1 MVSERR
7 LSETELVQAGLRA
20 AVAVLPFENLSGDE
34 RWDRLA
40 AGICEDIITDL
51 ARHADLSVIAR
62 TSTLAYKGR
71 HLDVRRIGRE
81 LGVRYLLEGSIQAGG
96 SRIRVTTQL
105 IDAKTG
111 MHLWAE
117 R

>member
-1 MVSERR
+1 M
-7 LSETELVQAGLRA
+7 
-20 AVAVLPFENLSGDE
+20 LPFENLAGDE

-81 LGVRYLLEGSIQAGG
+81 LGVRYCWKAAF
-96 SRIRVTTQL
+96 RRV
-105 IDAKTG
+105 AAAYG
-111 MHLWAE
+111 
-117 R
+117 